1 LGTTLL
7 RFIMDS
13 NHLKLTVEAMPNGG
27 FRATSSDVPTLDV
40 QNATI
45 AGAMEAAQ
53 VSVQAIA
60 HEGGG
65 ELSPLLKA
73 ARTSLLTL
81 KVSVMGA

>member
-1 LGTTLL
+1 
-7 RFIMDS
+7 MDS
-13 NHLKLTVEAMPNGG
+13 NQLKLTVEAMPDGG
-27 FRATSSDVPTLDV
+27 FRATSSDVPALDV

-53 VSVQAIA
+53 VTVRAIA
-60 HEGGG
+60 HEGGS

-81 KVSVMGA
+81 KVSIVGA